1 MTNATGRQEPEE
13 VRSLTGLRG
22 VAAVDVMLNHYNLQ
36 HYAVVGLFAF
46 HNPAV
51 DLFFCLSSFTLCLV
65 YCAGGGSAGGG
76 GAGGGGAGGGGAGV
90 GGAGVGGAGGGR
102 LDLRS
107 YGAARIARVYPLYA
121 LTTFGMG
128 LTAVRSVTDH
138 FRSYPSPG
146 IVLDAV
152 RQALMVNS
160 WPVVGS
166 GVAWNVAAWS
176 VSVEA
181 LCYAAVFPL
190 LFRASNLAAAWS
202 HTARGCLAVVLGACS
217 LLAYVWYF
225 DPGISTWGQPPP
237 ASYWTYWVAAVRG
250 IAMFGAGWLAYLC
263 LQQRDALAAACMGNA
278 DLLAFLFLCVLAGSA
293 LHVVNVQVSVV
304 LFPFLILGLMNQR
317 SVAARVLSTG
327 PVHFLGRISYSVYLL
342 HIPVYTLMPHL
353 LPATDR
359 GGYQKMIV
367 MSGITLAASTV
378 CYFAFEAPARRV
390 LRRWLGVRT
399 MQPGGVGA
407 GEAS

>member
-1 MTNATGRQEPEE
+1 MMNTTGRQESGE

-36 HYAVVGLFAF
+36 HYAVVRLFEF

-65 YCAGGGSAGGG
+65 YGAGGG
-76 GAGGGGAGGGGAGV
+76 GAGGGGAGGR
-90 GGAGVGGAGGGR
+90 GAGGGR

-128 LTAVRSVTDH
+128 LIAVRSVTDH
-138 FRSYPSPG
+138 FRSYPTPSLA
-146 IVLDAV
+146 LDTV

-181 LCYAAVFPL
+181 LCYAAAFPL
-190 LFRASNLAAAWS
+190 LFGASRRVASWS
-202 HTARGCLAVVLGACS
+202 HTARGCLAVVLGSCS
-217 LLAYVWYF
+217 LLAYLWYF
-225 DPGISTWGQPPP
+225 DPGINTWGQPPP
-237 ASYWTYWVAAVRG
+237 ASHWTYWVAAARG
-250 IAMFGAGWLAYLC
+250 VAMFGAGWLAYLC
-263 LQQRDALAAACMGNA
+263 FRQGDPLAAACTGNA
-278 DLLAFLFLCVLAGSA
+278 DLLAFLFLCVLAGNA
-293 LHVVNVQVSVV
+293 LHIVNVQVCVV

-317 SVAARVLSTG
+317 AVAARVLSTG
-327 PVHFLGRISYSVYLL
+327 PAHFLGRISYSVYLL

-353 LPATDR
+353 VPATDR
-359 GGYQKMIV
+359 GGYEKMIV
-367 MSGITLAASTV
+367 MSGITLAASTI
-378 CYFAFEAPARRV
+378 CHFAFEAPARRV
-390 LRRWLGVRT
+390 LRRWLGVR
-399 MQPGGVGA
+399 PLRRGGAAA
-407 GEAS
+407 GEAGSKQG